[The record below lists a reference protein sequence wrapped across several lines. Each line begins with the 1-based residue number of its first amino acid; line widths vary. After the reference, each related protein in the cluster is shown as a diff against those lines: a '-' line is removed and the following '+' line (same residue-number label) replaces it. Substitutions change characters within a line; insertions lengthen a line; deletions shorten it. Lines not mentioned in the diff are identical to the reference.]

1 MERIIHEPNE
11 RITLKNNGE
20 CCVFRICGKIGSGV
34 MSVGYKAIKE
44 TPDGDE
50 ARVLLKFCPK
60 YLEFGSKAYIVE
72 KERFEMKTELHRKL
86 GNTEE
91 TVNQTAPYLGRFTDI
106 DGNPWIETTWINGS
120 FLSELNNDTTKLPE
134 YIGTIASLLRAT
146 RGYHAAGYLF
156 LALKPDSIQVYTPD
170 FGVEGIRILDFGS
183 MMEKSVILDKEKR
196 ADTLISFSQKWSAPE
211 VKNERYNDI
220 SEKSDIYS
228 IGLILY
234 HYMFG
239 KLPDYAFDIA
249 SSLKRDFRGSKALF
263 GTAVNSVRIRNIFF
277 ELFSSLLAYD
287 VEDRSTDHEAIEK
300 IVQIQRE
307 IEPKGESRLDMANTS
322 LPRATDKFILGDR
335 YDHENKILEC
345 LHEHRLVVVQGG
357 GGVGKSELVLDFAIK
372 HSSSFD
378 FYYLTYSRSIQHTL
392 LKLPMDPPIKTT
404 KIGDDGQS
412 VKMTEREIYLNIL
425 RCIRNYGKETVI
437 IIDNLDE
444 EDDSE
449 TYTIQDQYEYDE
461 LISLPV
467 NIICTSRYNG
477 FENTVTIPL
486 GESRSICLQ
495 LLKGYLPSI
504 NDVDAAALVD
514 AVENNTLVVD
524 IIGRTISESEKLG
537 ANITVSMMLDA
548 LKGEGDFGEFE
559 AVRSSYRRDRSERNV
574 LQHLEQIFRVSKMQ
588 SAALDVLLF
597 MSQFPV
603 NGISKSLVYY
613 TFKEENYNCVYSQ
626 LIATG
631 WIREKT
637 IASTSK
643 VYLHPAVNT
652 VVKKMA
658 NKVKYSSLISKFI
671 APFSS
676 VFASYFEDDK
686 KKRKISSFF
695 AEDLDFAEKI
705 ADEVLSQ
712 KEQHGRDVIE
722 SAADVYS
729 ALSQYYYSI
738 SDRVDLREMYSSNAV
753 SLLETI
759 VSEVSDRERNAIL
772 LKLARQ
778 TFYRG
783 IAKYDIDLFEEVLL
797 DFDSAMR
804 ILDQINDS
812 DESAAADRDI
822 IKAQLYERKGELLQG
837 TGDWETVRENYRKAV
852 ELSIKANNEKEL
864 ARAHRCLGMA
874 LGDNGRIVE
883 SVRELKKGLDHNDF
897 GLRAFNCIGLYVSM
911 TGLYD
916 IALKNYYHALDSWDG
931 SHQNP
936 PIFLYIN
943 LANCNCELGRFSEA
957 EKWATKACAEL
968 FRDSSRDIAL
978 SAIRL
983 LKKDDQE
990 IDLHVDDLH
999 WKGSTACLV
1008 CLCLLYTVCK
1018 RDGNDV
1024 NIVNAD
1030 KLVERAVTS
1039 RDSRIRLLCER
1050 LETVSANADYNKI
1063 EEWAKDLEFNK
1074 LTAALLTK
1082 RLGQF
1087 YYLTG
1092 HYVKAYGFGLASYHL
1107 YSDYRYPFGI
1117 AEAAALSRQA
1127 AAKVS
1132 LSIPEQVTADEAR
1145 CKEILAKEKEAL
1157 LNLKSTELRWLFE

>member
-1 MERIIHEPNE
+1 MERKIHEPNE
-11 RITLKNNGE
+11 RITLENNGK

-86 GNTEE
+86 ENIEE

-134 YIGTIASLLRAT
+134 YIGTIASLLRAA

-156 LALKPDSIQVYTPD
+156 LALKPESIQVYTPD

-183 MMEKSVILDKEKR
+183 MMEKAVILNKENR

-239 KLPDYAFDIA
+239 KLPDYAFDIV
-249 SSLKRDFRGSKALF
+249 SSLKRDFQGSKALF

-287 VEDRSTDHEAIEK
+287 VEERSSDQEAIEK

-307 IEPKGESRLDMANTS
+307 IEPKGESRLDLANTS
-322 LPRATDKFILGDR
+322 LPKATDRFILGDR
-335 YDHENKILEC
+335 DNHENGILEC
-345 LHEHRLVVVQGG
+345 LREHRPVVIQGG

-392 LKLPMDPPIKTT
+392 LKLPTEPPIKTT
-404 KIGDDGQS
+404 KIGDDGQT
-412 VKMTEREIYLNIL
+412 VKMTEHEIYLNIL
-425 RCIRNYGKETVI
+425 KCIRKYGRETVL

-449 TYTIQDQYEYDE
+449 TCTIQDQHEYDE

-495 LLKGYLPSI
+495 LLKSYLPSI
-504 NDVDAAALVD
+504 NDIEAAALVD
-514 AVENNTLVVD
+514 AVEDNTLVVD

-559 AVRSSYRRDRSERNV
+559 AVRSNYRGDRSERNV
-574 LQHLEQIFRVSKMQ
+574 LQHLEQIFKVSKMK
-588 SAALDVLLF
+588 SALDVLLF

-603 NGISKSLVYY
+603 NGISKPLVYY
-613 TFKEENYNCVYSQ
+613 TFNKENDRRVYRQ

-658 NKVKYSSLISKFI
+658 DKVKYSSIISKFI
-671 APFSS
+671 TPFSS

-695 AEDLDFAEKI
+695 AEDLDFAGKI

-729 ALSQYYYSI
+729 ALAQYYYSI
-738 SDRVDLREMYSSNAV
+738 SDRIDLRIIYSSNAV
-753 SLLETI
+753 RLLETI
-759 VSEVSDRERNAIL
+759 VEEVSDKERNAIL

-778 TFYRG
+778 KFYLG
-783 IAKYDIDLFEEVLL
+783 IAEYDIDLFEKVLD
-797 DFDSAMR
+797 DFDSAMLS
-804 ILDQINDS
+804 LDNIDAP
-812 DESAAADRDI
+812 DESEAVDRDT
-822 IKAQLYERKGELLQG
+822 IKAQIFERKGELLQG

-852 ELSIKANNEKEL
+852 ELSTKTNNEKEL

-874 LGDNGRIVE
+874 LGDNGRVLD

-897 GLRAFNCIGLYVSM
+897 GLRAYNCIGLYVSM

-916 IALKNYYHALDSWDG
+916 IALKNYYRALDSWDG
-931 SHQNP
+931 SRQDP

-943 LANCNCELGRFSEA
+943 LVNCNCELGRFSEA
-957 EKWATKACAEL
+957 EKWAAKACAEL

-978 SAIRL
+978 SAVRL

-1024 NIVNAD
+1024 NIVNAA

-1050 LETVSANADYNKI
+1050 LDSASASTDSTKI

-1092 HYVKAYGFGLASYHL
+1092 NYVKAYGFGLASYHL

-1117 AEAAALSRQA
+1117 AEAAILSIQA

-1132 LSIPEQVTADEAR
+1132 LPIPEQVTADEAR
-1145 CKEILAKEKEAL
+1145 CKEILANEREAL

>member
-1 MERIIHEPNE
+1 MERKIHEPNE
-11 RITLKNNGE
+11 RITLENNGE
-20 CCVFRICGKIGSGV
+20 CRVFRICSKIGSGV
-34 MSVGYKAIKE
+34 ISVGYKAIKE

-50 ARVLLKFCPK
+50 ARVLIKFCPK
-60 YLEFGSKAYIVE
+60 YLEFGSKAYLVE
-72 KERFEMKTELHRKL
+72 KEQFGLKAELHRKL
-86 GNTEE
+86 GNLEE
-91 TVNQTAPYLGRFTDI
+91 TVNQTAPYLGSFTDK

-120 FLSELNNDTTKLPE
+120 FLSEWNNGTTKLPE
-134 YIGTIASLLRAT
+134 YIGTIASLLRAV

-156 LALKPDSIQVYTPD
+156 LALKPENIQVYTPD

-183 MMEKSVILDKEKR
+183 MMEKAVIINKEKR

-211 VKNERYNDI
+211 VKNERYDDI

-249 SSLKRDFRGSKALF
+249 SSLKSDFQSNKALL
-263 GTAVNSVRIRNIFF
+263 GSTVNSVRIRNLFF
-277 ELFSSLLAYD
+277 ELFSSLLAFD
-287 VEDRSTDHEAIEK
+287 IEDRSSDQEAIEK

-307 IEPKGESRLDMANTS
+307 IEPKGESRLDLANIS
-322 LPRATDKFILGDR
+322 LPKATDRFILGDR
-335 YDHENKILEC
+335 DNHENRILEC
-345 LHEHRLVVVQGG
+345 LHEHRPVVVQGG

-392 LKLPMDPPIKTT
+392 LKLPTEPPIKTT
-404 KIGDDGQS
+404 KIGDDGQT
-412 VKMTEREIYLNIL
+412 VKMTEHEIYLNIL
-425 RCIRNYGKETVI
+425 KCIRKYGRETVL

-449 TYTIQDQYEYDE
+449 TCTIQDQHEYDE

-504 NDVDAAALVD
+504 NDIEAAALVD
-514 AVENNTLVVD
+514 AVEDNTLVVD

-559 AVRSSYRRDRSERNV
+559 AVRSNYRGDRSERNV
-574 LQHLEQIFRVSKMQ
+574 LQHLERIFNVSKMKP
-588 SAALDVLLF
+588 AALDVLLF

-613 TFKEENYNCVYSQ
+613 TFNKESDRRAYRQ

-658 NKVKYSSLISKFI
+658 NKVKYSSVISKFI

-676 VFASYFEDDK
+676 VFASCFEDDK

-712 KEQHGRDVIE
+712 KEQHGRGVIE

-729 ALSQYYYSI
+729 ALSQHYYSI
-738 SDRVDLREMYSSNAV
+738 SDRIDLRETYSSNAV
-753 SLLETI
+753 CLLETI
-759 VSEVSDRERNAIL
+759 VGEVSDKERNAIL

-783 IAKYDIDLFEEVLL
+783 IAKYDIDLFEEVLV
-797 DFDSAMR
+797 DFDAAMK
-804 ILDQINDS
+804 ILNQIDDS
-812 DESAAADRDI
+812 YESAATDRDTV
-822 IKAQLYERKGELLQG
+822 KAQIYERKGELLQG

-852 ELSIKANNEKEL
+852 ELSIKTNNEKEL
-864 ARAHRCLGMA
+864 ARARRCLGMA
-874 LGDNGRIVE
+874 LGDNGRILE
-883 SVRELKKGLDHNDF
+883 SVIELKKGLDHNDF

-916 IALKNYYHALDSWDG
+916 IALKNYYRALDSWDG
-931 SHQNP
+931 SRQDP

-943 LANCNCELGRFSEA
+943 LVNCNCELGRFSEA
-957 EKWATKACAEL
+957 EKWAAKACGEL

-978 SAIRL
+978 SAVRL

-990 IDLHVDDLH
+990 IDLHIDDLH

-1018 RDGNDV
+1018 RDGSDV
-1024 NIVNAD
+1024 NIVNAA

-1050 LETVSANADYNKI
+1050 LETASASVDCTAV
-1063 EEWAKDLEFNK
+1063 EEWTKDLEFNK

-1092 HYVKAYGFGLASYHL
+1092 DYAKAYRFGIASYHL

-1117 AEAAALSRQA
+1117 AEAAVLSRQA
-1127 AAKVS
+1127 ATKVS
-1132 LSIPEQVTADEAR
+1132 MPIPDRVTADETR
-1145 CKEILAKEKEAL
+1145 CKEILAKEREAL
-1157 LNLKSTELRWLFE
+1157 LNLRRTELCWLFE